1 MTPKETKSVL
11 ALLKAAYPNFYKDL
25 PREDLVA
32 AVNLWQKQFEDYD
45 GQAVLNAVYALI
57 AEREEGFPPTIG
69 AVKQQAARLYAA
81 VVLPES
87 EAWALVSRAARNGA
101 YGWKREFEKLPP
113 LVQKAVGSAEQ
124 LRIWAGM
131 EESEVETVVASN
143 FRRSYCRAAEEE
155 RARQLLPGFVKAS
168 LPKETGLPELTD
180 GKEGNA

>member
-101 YGWKREFEKLPP
+101 CGWKREFEKLPP

-155 RARQLLPGFVKAS
+155 RERQLLPGFVKAS

-180 GKEGNA
+180 GKERNA